1 MQQYETQDI
10 EGGLTM
16 YNGLKGK
23 TAIVTGSSK
32 GIGRAIAGRFGKE
45 KMNVIIN
52 YHSDPAY
59 AIEAVEHIKKSG
71 GNAYAV
77 GADVSE
83 EEGVKALLNAAV
95 QHFGTIDIMVNNS
108 GFNGKNALPHELSLD
123 EWQRVID
130 VNLTGA
136 FLGSREAI
144 AYMLDHDIKG
154 SVLNIS
160 SVHQQIPRP
169 GNIQYSASKGGMK
182 QLTETLAINY
192 ADKGIRVNA
201 IAPGTIATESND
213 DLEGSH
219 KAAQLKKI
227 PMKAFGKPEEV
238 AAAAAW
244 IVSEEAAYVTG
255 TTLFVDGGMT
265 LYPSQLE

>member
-1 MQQYETQDI
+1 
-10 EGGLTM
+10 M
-16 YNGLKGK
+16 YNDLKGK

-32 GIGRAIAGRFGKE
+32 GIGKAIAERFGKE

-52 YHSDPAY
+52 YHGDPAG
-59 AIEAVEHIKKSG
+59 AMETVDHVKQSG

-77 GADVSE
+77 GADVSK
-83 EEGVKALLNAAV
+83 EEGVKALLEAAV

-123 EWQRVID
+123 DWKKVID

-136 FLGSREAI
+136 FLGAKEAI
-144 AYMLDHDIKG
+144 RYMLERDIKG
-154 SVLNIS
+154 SILNIS

-169 GNIQYSASKGGMK
+169 TNVQYSASKGGMK
-182 QLTETLAINY
+182 LLTETLAINY
-192 ADKGIRVNA
+192 AEKGIRVNA

-219 KAAQLKKI
+219 KAAQLRKI
-227 PMKAFGKPEEV
+227 PMNAFGTPQQV
-238 AAAAAW
+238 AQAAAW
-244 IVSEEAAYVTG
+244 IVSDEASYVTG
-255 TTLFVDGGMT
+255 ATLFVDGGMT